1 MKALVMIANGIEE
14 LETVTTTDI
23 LVRGGVEVTLASVNT
38 LEVIAARGLKLTADV
53 LIEDVVDDY
62 DVLVCPGGL
71 KGAENLSSST
81 YLSDLLL
88 ARHREGKAIAAI
100 CASPALVLAPLK
112 ILHSV
117 SATCYPS
124 FHGHLPQYVNQK
136 VVISDH
142 LITSQGPAT
151 SADFALA
158 IVERLMGEDVARDVA
173 KQALYG

>member
-23 LVRGGVEVTLASVNT
+23 LVRAGIEVMLASVNT
-38 LEVIAARGLKLTADV
+38 LEVIAARGLKLSADV
-53 LIEDVVDDY
+53 LIEDVVDDF

-71 KGAENLSSST
+71 EGAENLSSST

-88 ARHREGKAIAAI
+88 ARHREGKTIAAI

-112 ILHSV
+112 ILHGTA
-117 SATCYPS
+117 ATCYPA
-124 FHGHLPQYVNQK
+124 FQVHLSQYVNQK
-136 VVISDH
+136 VVVSDH

-158 IVERLMGEDVARDVA
+158 IVEHLAGSATAQEVA
-173 KQALYG
+173 KQALYA